1 MFTKINFWIILIIA
15 LAVAVIVTF
24 VFLGRNF
31 IFSPTQNI
39 FKKESL
45 SPRVDLGE
53 DTKLQQVT
61 APSFSIQPAVPTLEE
76 AVPTEAGEEVGF
88 SEETNE

>member
-1 MFTKINFWIILIIA
+1 MFIKISFWIVSIIA
-15 LAVAVIVTF
+15 LAVAVVVTF

-31 IFSPTQNI
+31 IFSPAQNI

-53 DTKLQQVT
+53 DTKLQKVT
-61 APSFSIQPAVPTLEE
+61 APSFSVQPAVPTLEGI
-76 AVPTEAGEEVGF
+76 VPAEAGEEAGF
-88 SEETNE
+88 SGETNE